1 MRRTSFLTVW
11 KNKFSKHSA
20 SHGGSPHR
28 VAAFRVFCFGDLH
41 AYLCRMIKIQNFRAM
56 MLSCH
61 IGTISILT
69 DKEYIDVDISTT
81 EKDYLLS
88 ERYYATDGKVLL
100 YDLRSL
106 VEQAMRP
113 SGLAVMQL
121 YFEAYVDIPDDHS
134 DDYDRSGFMVIYCDR
149 DIDIYDFEPLLK
161 SHFLT
166 AAASRRVAPESF
178 VFLPFF
184 AYNGELVNYE
194 IFVDYVLKGTSG
206 HCWFAGPYQ
215 QMTASSDGVWTHT
228 IFCKEIQRQAENMVG
243 AEIELTAFTVRVG
256 DRAASFFIDKSL
268 SGTRPFY
275 FRNCF
280 NVPDNLFVPAVTT
293 AKTKVDRSLAVLGT
307 VSQFYDATCEQTY
320 EVQSAGLTADECSLA
335 EQMFCSDDVRTPYES
350 APDDGDFD
358 ALRPVLITD
367 STSEIADDPE
377 KPNTVKFAW
386 RYAENRIAQR
396 NPLGVGIFT
405 EPYDYTFR

>member
-1 MRRTSFLTVW
+1 
-11 KNKFSKHSA
+11 
-20 SHGGSPHR
+20 
-28 VAAFRVFCFGDLH
+28 
-41 AYLCRMIKIQNFRAM
+41 MIKIQNFRAM

-81 EKDYLLS
+81 ETGKLLS
-88 ERYYATDGKVLL
+88 ERYYATDGRVLL

-113 SGLAVMQL
+113 YGIVVMSVW
-121 YFEAYVDIPDDHS
+121 FEVYVDIPDDHS
-134 DDYDRSGFMVIYCDR
+134 DDYDRGGFKCIYCDR
-149 DIDIYDFEPLLK
+149 DIDIYDFEPLLR

-184 AYNGELVNYE
+184 AYYGELVNYE
-194 IFVDYVLKGTSG
+194 VFVDYVLKGTWDEERGTRTAG
-206 HCWFAGPYQ
+206 HCSFKGPLQ
-215 QMTASSDGVWTHT
+215 QTSATSNEVWTHT
-228 IFCKEIQRQAENMVG
+228 IFCAEVKRHAEDMVG
-243 AEIELTAFTVRVG
+243 GEVELTAFTVRVG

-268 SGTRPFY
+268 AGTRPFY

-280 NVPDNLFVPAVTT
+280 NVSDNLFVPAVTT
-293 AKTKVDRSLAVLGT
+293 AKTKVDRSLAVLGS

-320 EVQSAGLTADECSLA
+320 EVKSAGLTADECSLA
-335 EQMFCSDDVRTPYES
+335 EQLFCSDDVRTPYES

-358 ALRPVLITD
+358 ALRSVLITD

-377 KPNTVKFAW
+377 KPNTVKFTW

-396 NPLGVGIFT
+396 NPLGLGIFT

>member
-1 MRRTSFLTVW
+1 
-11 KNKFSKHSA
+11 
-20 SHGGSPHR
+20 
-28 VAAFRVFCFGDLH
+28 
-41 AYLCRMIKIQNFRAM
+41 MIKIQNFRDLI
-56 MLSCH
+56 LSCH
-61 IGTISILT
+61 IGTIMILT
-69 DKEYIDVDISTT
+69 DKEYIDVDISTSET
-81 EKDYLLS
+81 GALLS
-88 ERYYATDGKVLL
+88 ERYFASNGKVLL

-113 SGLAVMQL
+113 HGMSLVNVSL
-121 YFEAYVDIPDDHS
+121 KAYVGTPDEQS
-134 DDYDRSGFMVIYCDR
+134 DDYDEKNFCVLYCDR
-149 DIDIYDFEPLLK
+149 DIDIYDLEPLLR

-166 AAASRRVAPESF
+166 VAASRRVAPNCF

-184 AYNGELVNYE
+184 AYAGESVNYE
-194 IFVDYVLKGTSG
+194 IYVDFVSDGEPG
-206 HCWFAGPYQ
+206 HCRLEGPLNES
-215 QMTASSDGVWTHT
+215 TASSNYVRMHT
-228 IFCKEIQRQAENMVG
+228 FFSSQVKQQAEDMVG
-243 AEIELTAFTVRVG
+243 GEVELTAFTVRVG

-268 SGTRPFY
+268 AGTRPFY

-293 AKTKVDRSLAVLGT
+293 VKTKVDRSLAVLGN

-377 KPNTVKFAW
+377 MPNTVKFTW

-396 NPLGVGIFT
+396 NPLGIGIFT
-405 EPYDYTFR
+405 EHYDYTFK

>member
-1 MRRTSFLTVW
+1 
-11 KNKFSKHSA
+11 
-20 SHGGSPHR
+20 
-28 VAAFRVFCFGDLH
+28 
-41 AYLCRMIKIQNFRAM
+41 MIKIQNFRAM

-61 IGTISILT
+61 IGTISIMT

-88 ERYYATDGKVLL
+88 ERYYATDGRVLL

-113 SGLAVMQL
+113 SGIVVMSVW
-121 YFEAYVDIPDDHS
+121 FEVYVDIPDDHS
-134 DDYDRSGFMVIYCDR
+134 DDYDRGGFKCIYCDR
-149 DIDIYDFEPLLK
+149 DIDIYDFEPLLR

-184 AYNGELVNYE
+184 AYYGELVNYE
-194 IFVDYVLKGTSG
+194 VFVDYVLKGTWDEERGTRTAG
-206 HCWFAGPYQ
+206 HCSFKGPLQ
-215 QMTASSDGVWTHT
+215 QTSATSNEVWTHT
-228 IFCKEIQRQAENMVG
+228 IFCAEVKRHAEDMVG
-243 AEIELTAFTVRVG
+243 GEVELTAFTVRVG

-268 SGTRPFY
+268 AGTRPFY

-280 NVPDNLFVPAVTT
+280 NVSDNLFVPAVTT
-293 AKTKVDRSLAVLGT
+293 AKTKVDRSLAVLGS

-320 EVQSAGLTADECSLA
+320 EVKSAGLTADECSLA
-335 EQMFCSDDVRTPYES
+335 EQLFCSDDVRTPYES

-358 ALRPVLITD
+358 ALRSVLITD

-377 KPNTVKFAW
+377 KPNTVKFTW

-396 NPLGVGIFT
+396 NPLGLGIFT

>member
-1 MRRTSFLTVW
+1 
-11 KNKFSKHSA
+11 
-20 SHGGSPHR
+20 
-28 VAAFRVFCFGDLH
+28 
-41 AYLCRMIKIQNFRAM
+41 MIKIQNFRAM

-61 IGTISILT
+61 IGTISIMT
-69 DKEYIDVDISTT
+69 DKEYIDVNISTSQT
-81 EKDYLLS
+81 GSLLS
-88 ERYYATDGKVLL
+88 ERYYATDGRVIL

-113 SGLAVMQL
+113 SGLSVMSVTI
-121 YFEAYVDIPDDHS
+121 EASMNNPDDNS
-134 DDYDRSGFMVIYCDR
+134 EDYDRVEFTAIYCNR

-166 AAASRRVAPESF
+166 SSASRRVAPESF

-215 QMTASSDGVWTHT
+215 QSTASSDEVWTHT
-228 IFCKEIQRQAENMVG
+228 IFCKEIQRQAEDMVG
-243 AEIELTAFTVRVG
+243 AEIELTAFTIRVG

-268 SGTRPFY
+268 SGSRPFY

-320 EVQSAGLTADECSLA
+320 EVQSAGLTADECSLG

>member
-1 MRRTSFLTVW
+1 
-11 KNKFSKHSA
+11 
-20 SHGGSPHR
+20 
-28 VAAFRVFCFGDLH
+28 
-41 AYLCRMIKIQNFRAM
+41 MIKIQNFRAM

-81 EKDYLLS
+81 ETGKLLS
-88 ERYYATDGKVLL
+88 ERYYATDGRVLL

-113 SGLAVMQL
+113 YGIVVMSVW
-121 YFEAYVDIPDDHS
+121 FEVYVDIPDDHS
-134 DDYDRSGFMVIYCDR
+134 DDYDRGGFKCIYCDR
-149 DIDIYDFEPLLK
+149 DIDIYDFEPLLR

-184 AYNGELVNYE
+184 AYYGELVNYE
-194 IFVDYVLKGTSG
+194 VFVDYVLKGTWDEERGTRTAG
-206 HCWFAGPYQ
+206 HCSFKGPLQ
-215 QMTASSDGVWTHT
+215 QTSATSNEVWTRT
-228 IFCKEIQRQAENMVG
+228 IFCAEVKRHAEDMVG
-243 AEIELTAFTVRVG
+243 GEVELTAFTVRVG

-268 SGTRPFY
+268 AGTRPFY

-280 NVPDNLFVPAVTT
+280 NVSDNLFVPAVTT
-293 AKTKVDRSLAVLGT
+293 AKTKVDRSLAVLGS

-335 EQMFCSDDVRTPYES
+335 EQLFCSDDVRTPYES

-358 ALRPVLITD
+358 ALRSVLITD

-377 KPNTVKFAW
+377 KPNTVKFTW

-396 NPLGVGIFT
+396 NPLGLGIFT

>member
-1 MRRTSFLTVW
+1 MI
-11 KNKFSKHSA
+11 
-20 SHGGSPHR
+20 R
-28 VAAFRVFCFGDLH
+28 VQS
-41 AYLCRMIKIQNFRAM
+41 IKELV
-56 MLSCH
+56 LSCQ
-61 IGTISILT
+61 ISNVTILT
-69 DKEYIDVDISTT
+69 DKEYVDVSVRSSTQT
-81 EKDYLLS
+81 LLA
-88 ERYYATDGKVLL
+88 ERYFATDSKVIL
-100 YDLRSL
+100 YDMRSL
-106 VEQAMRP
+106 IERCIRDA
-113 SGLAVMQL
+113 GLAMDRFTIAAEFRSQDSSGESS
-121 YFEAYVDIPDDHS
+121 EAS
-134 DDYDRSGFMVIYCDR
+134 FRCIYCDR

-166 AAASRRVAPESF
+166 AAASRRVAPDAF

-184 AYNGELVNYE
+184 AYYGEAVNYE
-194 IFVDYVLKGTSG
+194 VYCDLVSGGVPG

-215 QMTASSDGVWTHT
+215 QMTASTNEIWTHT
-228 IFCKEIQRQAENMVG
+228 IFCAEVKRQAEDMVG
-243 AEIELTAFTVRVG
+243 GEIELTAFTIRVG

-268 SGTRPFY
+268 AGTRPFY

-293 AKTKVDRSLAVLGT
+293 AKTKVDRSLAVLGN

-367 STSEIADDPE
+367 STNEIADDPE
-377 KPNTVKFAW
+377 KPNKVKFTW

-396 NPLGVGIFT
+396 NPLGLGIFT

>member
-1 MRRTSFLTVW
+1 
-11 KNKFSKHSA
+11 
-20 SHGGSPHR
+20 
-28 VAAFRVFCFGDLH
+28 
-41 AYLCRMIKIQNFRAM
+41 MIKIQNFRAM

-69 DKEYIDVDISTT
+69 DKEYIDVNISTSQT
-81 EKDYLLS
+81 GNLLS

-106 VEQAMRP
+106 LEQTM
-113 SGLAVMQL
+113 SQNGLSLLHVW
-121 YFEAYVDIPDDHS
+121 FEVYVDIPDDHS

-149 DIDIYDFEPLLK
+149 DIDIFDFEPLLK

-184 AYNGELVNYE
+184 TFNGELVNYE
-194 IFVDYVLKGTSG
+194 IYCDFLSGGMPG
-206 HCWFAGPYQ
+206 HCSFKGPYQ
-215 QMTASSDGVWTHT
+215 QSTASSDGVWTHT
-228 IFCKEIQRQAENMVG
+228 IFCSEIQRQAEDMVG

-377 KPNTVKFAW
+377 KPNTVKFTW

-405 EPYDYTFR
+405 EHYDYTFR

>member
-1 MRRTSFLTVW
+1 
-11 KNKFSKHSA
+11 
-20 SHGGSPHR
+20 
-28 VAAFRVFCFGDLH
+28 
-41 AYLCRMIKIQNFRAM
+41 M

-88 ERYYATDGKVLL
+88 ERYYATDGKVTL

-113 SGLAVMQL
+113 HGIVVTNVW
-121 YFEAYVDIPDDHS
+121 FEVYVDTPDEQS
-134 DDYDRSGFMVIYCDR
+134 EDYDRTSLYCMFCSR
-149 DIDIYDFEPLLK
+149 NLGIDDFEPLLK

-166 AAASRRVAPESF
+166 SAASRRVAPDCF

-184 AYNGELVNYE
+184 AYSGELVNYE
-194 IFVDYVLKGTSG
+194 VFVDYVLKGTGDEERGTRTAG
-206 HCWFAGPYQ
+206 HCSYAGSMQ
-215 QMTASSDGVWTHT
+215 DTIAKENEVWTYT
-228 IFCKEIQRQAENMVG
+228 IHSFSVARKVMEIVG
-243 AEIELTAFTVRVG
+243 HEVELTAFTVRVG

-268 SGTRPFY
+268 AGTRPFY

-280 NVPDNLFVPAVTT
+280 NVSDNLFVPAVTT
-293 AKTKVDRSLAVLGT
+293 AKTKVDRSLAVLGN
-307 VSQFYDATCEQTY
+307 VSQFYDTTCEQTY

-377 KPNTVKFAW
+377 KPNTVKFTW

-396 NPLGVGIFT
+396 NPLGLGIFT

>member
-1 MRRTSFLTVW
+1 
-11 KNKFSKHSA
+11 
-20 SHGGSPHR
+20 
-28 VAAFRVFCFGDLH
+28 
-41 AYLCRMIKIQNFRAM
+41 MIKIQNFRAM

-61 IGTISILT
+61 IGTISIMT

-81 EKDYLLS
+81 EKNYLLS
-88 ERYYATDGKVLL
+88 ERYYATDGKVTL

-113 SGLAVMQL
+113 HGIVVTNVW
-121 YFEAYVDIPDDHS
+121 FEVYVDTPDEHS
-134 DDYDRSGFMVIYCDR
+134 DDYDRAGFKVIYCDR

-166 AAASRRVAPESF
+166 AAASRRIAPNSF

-184 AYNGELVNYE
+184 AYNSELVNYE
-194 IFVDYVLKGTSG
+194 IYCDFLSSGMPG
-206 HCWFAGPYQ
+206 HCSFKGPYQ
-215 QMTASSDGVWTHT
+215 QSTASSDGVWTHT
-228 IFCKEIQRQAENMVG
+228 IFCMEIQRQAEDMVG
-243 AEIELTAFTVRVG
+243 AEMELTAFTVRVG

-293 AKTKVDRSLAVLGT
+293 AKTKVDRSLAVLGS

-377 KPNTVKFAW
+377 KPNTVKFTW
-386 RYAENRIAQR
+386 RYASNRIAQH
-396 NPLGVGIFT
+396 NHVQDGIFT
-405 EPYDYTFR
+405 EPYNYTFK

>member
-11 KNKFSKHSA
+11 KNKFSKRSA

-69 DKEYIDVDISTT
+69 DKEYIDVNISTSQT
-81 EKDYLLS
+81 GNLLS

-106 VEQAMRP
+106 LEQTMRQNGF
-113 SGLAVMQL
+113 SLLHVW
-121 YFEAYVDIPDDHS
+121 FEVYVDILDDHS
-134 DDYDRSGFMVIYCDR
+134 EDYDRAGFKVIYCDR

-184 AYNGELVNYE
+184 AYSNEAVNYE
-194 IFVDYVLKGTSG
+194 VYCDFLSGGIPG
-206 HCWFAGPYQ
+206 HCYFKGPYQ
-215 QMTASSDGVWTHT
+215 QSTASYNYVRMHT
-228 IFCKEIQRQAENMVG
+228 FFSSEVKRQAEEMVG
-243 AEIELTAFTVRVG
+243 GKIELTAFTVRVG

-280 NVPDNLFVPAVTT
+280 NVPDTLFVPAVTSAT
-293 AKTKVDRSLAVLGT
+293 TKVDRSLALLGS
-307 VSQFYDATCEQTY
+307 VSQFYDANCEQTFD
-320 EVQSAGLTADECSLA
+320 VQSGGLTADECSLV
-335 EQMFCSDDVRTPYES
+335 EQMICSNDVRTPYES
-350 APDDGDFD
+350 ATYDGDFD
-358 ALRPVLITD
+358 TMRPVLITD
-367 STSEIADDPE
+367 SASEIADVPE
-377 KPNTVKFAW
+377 MPNMVKFTW

-396 NPLGVGIFT
+396 NPLGIGIYT
-405 EPYDYTFR
+405 EHYDYTFK

>member
-1 MRRTSFLTVW
+1 
-11 KNKFSKHSA
+11 
-20 SHGGSPHR
+20 
-28 VAAFRVFCFGDLH
+28 
-41 AYLCRMIKIQNFRAM
+41 MIKIQNFRAM

-81 EKDYLLS
+81 ETGKLLS
-88 ERYYATDGKVLL
+88 ERYYATDGRVLL

-113 SGLAVMQL
+113 YGIVVMSVW
-121 YFEAYVDIPDDHS
+121 FEVYVDIPDDHS
-134 DDYDRSGFMVIYCDR
+134 DDYDRGGFKCIYCDR
-149 DIDIYDFEPLLK
+149 DIDIYDFEPLLR

-184 AYNGELVNYE
+184 AYYGELVNYE
-194 IFVDYVLKGTSG
+194 VFVDYVLKGTWDEERGTRTAG
-206 HCWFAGPYQ
+206 HCSFKGPLQ
-215 QMTASSDGVWTHT
+215 QTSATSNEVWTHT
-228 IFCKEIQRQAENMVG
+228 IFCAEVKRHAEDMVG
-243 AEIELTAFTVRVG
+243 GEIELTAFTIRVG

-268 SGTRPFY
+268 AGTRPFY

-280 NVPDNLFVPAVTT
+280 NVSDSLFVPAVST
-293 AKTKVDRSLAVLGT
+293 AKTKVDRSLAVLGN

-335 EQMFCSDDVRTPYES
+335 EQMFCSNDVRTPYES

-367 STSEIADDPE
+367 STSEIAVDPE
-377 KPNTVKFAW
+377 KPNTVKFTW

-396 NPLGVGIFT
+396 NPLGLGIFT

>member
-1 MRRTSFLTVW
+1 
-11 KNKFSKHSA
+11 
-20 SHGGSPHR
+20 
-28 VAAFRVFCFGDLH
+28 
-41 AYLCRMIKIQNFRAM
+41 MIKIQNFRTM

-88 ERYYATDGKVLL
+88 ERYYATDGKVTL

-113 SGLAVMQL
+113 HGIVVTNVW
-121 YFEAYVDIPDDHS
+121 FEVYVDTPDEHS
-134 DDYDRSGFMVIYCDR
+134 NDYDRAGFKVIYCDR

-184 AYNGELVNYE
+184 AYNSELVNYE
-194 IFVDYVLKGTSG
+194 IYCDFLSSGMPG
-206 HCWFAGPYQ
+206 HCSFKGPYQ
-215 QMTASSDGVWTHT
+215 QSTASSDGVWTHT
-228 IFCKEIQRQAENMVG
+228 IFCSEIQQQAEDMVG

-396 NPLGVGIFT
+396 NPLGIGIFT

>member
-1 MRRTSFLTVW
+1 
-11 KNKFSKHSA
+11 
-20 SHGGSPHR
+20 
-28 VAAFRVFCFGDLH
+28 
-41 AYLCRMIKIQNFRAM
+41 MIKIQNFRAM

-81 EKDYLLS
+81 ETGKLLS
-88 ERYYATDGKVLL
+88 ERYYATDGRVLL

-113 SGLAVMQL
+113 SGIVVMSVW
-121 YFEAYVDIPDDHS
+121 FEVYVDIPDDHS
-134 DDYDRSGFMVIYCDR
+134 DDYDRGGFKCIYCDR
-149 DIDIYDFEPLLK
+149 DIDIYDFEPLLR

-184 AYNGELVNYE
+184 AYFGELVNYE
-194 IFVDYVLKGTSG
+194 IFCDFLSGGEPG
-206 HCWFAGPYQ
+206 HCSYKGPLQ
-215 QMTASSDGVWTHT
+215 QTSATSNEVWTHT
-228 IFCKEIQRQAENMVG
+228 IFCAEVKQHAEDMVG
-243 AEIELTAFTVRVG
+243 GEIELTAFTIRVG

-268 SGTRPFY
+268 AGTRPFY

-280 NVPDNLFVPAVTT
+280 NVSDSLFVPAVTT
-293 AKTKVDRSLAVLGT
+293 AKTKVDRSLAVLGN

-335 EQMFCSDDVRTPYES
+335 EQMFCSNDVRTPYES

>member
-1 MRRTSFLTVW
+1 
-11 KNKFSKHSA
+11 
-20 SHGGSPHR
+20 
-28 VAAFRVFCFGDLH
+28 
-41 AYLCRMIKIQNFRAM
+41 MIKIQNFRAM

-69 DKEYIDVDISTT
+69 DKEYIDIDITMSS
-81 EKDYLLS
+81 KKLLS

-307 VSQFYDATCEQTY
+307 VSQYYDANCEQTFD
-320 EVQSAGLTADECSLA
+320 VQSGGLTADECSLV
-335 EQMFCSDDVRTPYES
+335 EQMICSNDVRTPYES
-350 APDDGDFD
+350 ATYDGDFD
-358 ALRPVLITD
+358 TMRPVLITD
-367 STSEIADDPE
+367 SASEIADVPE
-377 KPNTVKFAW
+377 MPNMVKFTW

-396 NPLGVGIFT
+396 NPLGIGIFT
-405 EPYDYTFR
+405 EHYDYTFK

>member
-1 MRRTSFLTVW
+1 
-11 KNKFSKHSA
+11 
-20 SHGGSPHR
+20 
-28 VAAFRVFCFGDLH
+28 
-41 AYLCRMIKIQNFRAM
+41 MIKIQNFRAM

-81 EKDYLLS
+81 ETGKLLS
-88 ERYYATDGKVLL
+88 ERYYATDGRVLL

-113 SGLAVMQL
+113 SGIVVMSVW
-121 YFEAYVDIPDDHS
+121 FEVYVDIPDDHS
-134 DDYDRSGFMVIYCDR
+134 DYYDRAGFQCIYCDR
-149 DIDIYDFEPLLK
+149 DIDIYDFEPLLR

-166 AAASRRVAPESF
+166 AATSRRVAPESF

-184 AYNGELVNYE
+184 AYYGELVNYE
-194 IFVDYVLKGTSG
+194 IFADFLSGGEPG
-206 HCWFAGPYQ
+206 HCSFKGPLQ
-215 QMTASSDGVWTHT
+215 QTSATSNEVWTHT
-228 IFCKEIQRQAENMVG
+228 IFCTEVKRHAEDIVG
-243 AEIELTAFTVRVG
+243 GEVELTAFTVRVG

-268 SGTRPFY
+268 AGTRPFY

-280 NVPDNLFVPAVTT
+280 NVSDNLFVPAVTT
-293 AKTKVDRSLAVLGT
+293 AKTKVDRSLAVLGS

-335 EQMFCSDDVRTPYES
+335 EQMFCSDDVRTPHES

-377 KPNTVKFAW
+377 KPNTVKFTW

-396 NPLGVGIFT
+396 NPLGLGIFT

>member
-11 KNKFSKHSA
+11 KNKFSKRSA

-106 VEQAMRP
+106 LEQTMRQNGF
-113 SGLAVMQL
+113 SLLHVW
-121 YFEAYVDIPDDHS
+121 FEVYVDILDDHS
-134 DDYDRSGFMVIYCDR
+134 EDYDRAGFKVIYCDR

-184 AYNGELVNYE
+184 TFNGELVNYE
-194 IFVDYVLKGTSG
+194 IFVDYVLKGASG

-215 QMTASSDGVWTHT
+215 QSTASSDGVWTHI
-228 IFCKEIQRQAENMVG
+228 IFCEEIQRQAEDMVG

-320 EVQSAGLTADECSLA
+320 EVQSAGLTADECSLG

-386 RYAENRIAQR
+386 RYTENRIAQR

>member
-1 MRRTSFLTVW
+1 
-11 KNKFSKHSA
+11 
-20 SHGGSPHR
+20 
-28 VAAFRVFCFGDLH
+28 
-41 AYLCRMIKIQNFRAM
+41 MIKIQNFRAM

-69 DKEYIDVDISTT
+69 DKEYIDIDITMSS
-81 EKDYLLS
+81 KKLLS

-184 AYNGELVNYE
+184 AFNGELVNYE

-228 IFCKEIQRQAENMVG
+228 IFCKEIQRQAEDMVG

-268 SGTRPFY
+268 SDTRPFY

-280 NVPDNLFVPAVTT
+280 NVPDNLFVPAVTS

-307 VSQFYDATCEQTY
+307 VSQFYDANCEQTFD
-320 EVQSAGLTADECSLA
+320 VQSGGLTADECSLV
-335 EQMFCSDDVRTPYES
+335 EQMICSNDVRTPYES
-350 APDDGDFD
+350 ATYDGDFD
-358 ALRPVLITD
+358 TMRPVLITD
-367 STSEIADDPE
+367 SASEIADVPE
-377 KPNTVKFAW
+377 MPNMVKFTW

-396 NPLGVGIFT
+396 NPLGIGIFT
-405 EPYDYTFR
+405 EHYDYTFK

>member
-1 MRRTSFLTVW
+1 M
-11 KNKFSKHSA
+11 
-20 SHGGSPHR
+20 
-28 VAAFRVFCFGDLH
+28 
-41 AYLCRMIKIQNFRAM
+41 
-56 MLSCH
+56 
-61 IGTISILT
+61 T
-69 DKEYIDVDISTT
+69 DKEYVDVSVRSSTQT
-81 EKDYLLS
+81 LLA
-88 ERYYATDGKVLL
+88 ERYFATNSKVIL
-100 YDLRSL
+100 YDMRSL
-106 VEQAMRP
+106 IERCIRDA
-113 SGLAVMQL
+113 GLAMDRFTIAAEFRSQDSSGESS
-121 YFEAYVDIPDDHS
+121 EAS
-134 DDYDRSGFMVIYCDR
+134 FRCIYCDR
-149 DIDIYDFEPLLK
+149 DIDIYDFEPLLR

-184 AYNGELVNYE
+184 AYFGELVNYE
-194 IFVDYVLKGTSG
+194 IFVDYVLKGTGDEERGTRTAG
-206 HCWFAGPYQ
+206 HCSFKGPLQ
-215 QMTASSDGVWTHT
+215 QTSATSNEVWTHT
-228 IFCKEIQRQAENMVG
+228 IFCADVKRHAEDIVG
-243 AEIELTAFTVRVG
+243 GEIELTAFTIRVG

-268 SGTRPFY
+268 AGTRPFY

-280 NVPDNLFVPAVTT
+280 NVPDNLFVPAVTS
-293 AKTKVDRSLAVLGT
+293 AKTKVDRSLAVLGS

-320 EVQSAGLTADECSLA
+320 EVQSAGLTADECSLT

-377 KPNTVKFAW
+377 KPNTVKFTW

-396 NPLGVGIFT
+396 NPLGLGIFT

>member
-1 MRRTSFLTVW
+1 
-11 KNKFSKHSA
+11 
-20 SHGGSPHR
+20 
-28 VAAFRVFCFGDLH
+28 
-41 AYLCRMIKIQNFRAM
+41 M

-81 EKDYLLS
+81 ETGKLLS
-88 ERYYATDGKVLL
+88 ERYYATNGRVLL

-113 SGLAVMQL
+113 YGIVVMSVW
-121 YFEAYVDIPDDHS
+121 FEVYVDIPDDHS
-134 DDYDRSGFMVIYCDR
+134 DDYDRGGFRCIYCDR
-149 DIDIYDFEPLLK
+149 DIDIYDFEPLLR

-166 AAASRRVAPESF
+166 SAASRRVAPESF

-184 AYNGELVNYE
+184 AYAGDSLGYD
-194 IFVDYVLKGTSG
+194 IYVDYVLKGTEDEERG
-206 HCWFAGPYQ
+206 ACVLPTINANATAAEDGIQCMTTYLYAIK
-215 QMTASSDGVWTHT
+215 QMTEDV
-228 IFCKEIQRQAENMVG
+228 VG
-243 AEIELTAFTVRVG
+243 SEVEVTAYTVRVG

-268 SGTRPFY
+268 AGTRPFY

-280 NVPDNLFVPAVTT
+280 NVSDNLFVPAVTT
-293 AKTKVDRSLAVLGT
+293 AKTKVDRSLAVLGR

-377 KPNTVKFAW
+377 KPCSVKFTW
-386 RYAENRIAQR
+386 RYATNRINLQ
-396 NPLGVGIFT
+396 NPKSGDVFT
-405 EPYDYTFR
+405 DDFDFVFR

>member
-1 MRRTSFLTVW
+1 
-11 KNKFSKHSA
+11 
-20 SHGGSPHR
+20 
-28 VAAFRVFCFGDLH
+28 
-41 AYLCRMIKIQNFRAM
+41 
-56 MLSCH
+56 
-61 IGTISILT
+61 
-69 DKEYIDVDISTT
+69 
-81 EKDYLLS
+81 
-88 ERYYATDGKVLL
+88 
-100 YDLRSL
+100 
-106 VEQAMRP
+106 
-113 SGLAVMQL
+113 
-121 YFEAYVDIPDDHS
+121 
-134 DDYDRSGFMVIYCDR
+134 MVIYCDR

-178 VFLPFF
+178 MFLPFF
-184 AYNGELVNYE
+184 AYSNEAVNYE
-194 IFVDYVLKGTSG
+194 VYCDYISG
-206 HCWFAGPYQ
+206 GLHSHCWFAGPYQ

-228 IFCKEIQRQAENMVG
+228 IFCKEIQRQAEDMVG

-367 STSEIADDPE
+367 STSEIADEPE
-377 KPNTVKFAW
+377 KPNTVKFTW

-396 NPLGVGIFT
+396 NPLGIGIFT

>member
-1 MRRTSFLTVW
+1 
-11 KNKFSKHSA
+11 
-20 SHGGSPHR
+20 
-28 VAAFRVFCFGDLH
+28 
-41 AYLCRMIKIQNFRAM
+41 MIKIQNFRAM

-81 EKDYLLS
+81 ETGKLLS
-88 ERYYATDGKVLL
+88 ERYYATDGRVLL

-113 SGLAVMQL
+113 YGIVVMSVW
-121 YFEAYVDIPDDHS
+121 FEVYVDIPDDHS
-134 DDYDRSGFMVIYCDR
+134 DDYDRGGFKCIYCDR
-149 DIDIYDFEPLLK
+149 DIDIYDFEPLLR

-184 AYNGELVNYE
+184 AYYGELVNYE
-194 IFVDYVLKGTSG
+194 VFVDYVLKGTWDEERGTRTAG
-206 HCWFAGPYQ
+206 HCSFKGPLQ
-215 QMTASSDGVWTHT
+215 QTSATSNEVWTHT
-228 IFCKEIQRQAENMVG
+228 IFCADVKRHAEDMVG
-243 AEIELTAFTVRVG
+243 GEVELTAFTVRVG

-268 SGTRPFY
+268 AGTRPFY

-280 NVPDNLFVPAVTT
+280 NVSDNLFVPAVTT
-293 AKTKVDRSLAVLGT
+293 AKTKVDRSLAVLGS

-335 EQMFCSDDVRTPYES
+335 DQMFCSDDVRTPYES

-358 ALRPVLITD
+358 ALRSVLITD
-367 STSEIADDPE
+367 STSEIADNPE
-377 KPNTVKFAW
+377 KPNTIKFTW
-386 RYAENRIAQR
+386 RYAENRIEQR
-396 NPLGVGIFT
+396 NPLGLGIFT
-405 EPYDYTFR
+405 EPYDFTFR

>member
-1 MRRTSFLTVW
+1 
-11 KNKFSKHSA
+11 
-20 SHGGSPHR
+20 
-28 VAAFRVFCFGDLH
+28 
-41 AYLCRMIKIQNFRAM
+41 MIKIQNFRAM

-69 DKEYIDVDISTT
+69 DKEYIDVYISTSQT
-81 EKDYLLS
+81 SSLLS
-88 ERYYATDGKVLL
+88 ERYYATDGRVML

-134 DDYDRSGFMVIYCDR
+134 EDYDRSGFMVIYCDR
-149 DIDIYDFEPLLK
+149 DIDIFDFVPLLK

-166 AAASRRVAPESF
+166 AAASRRVDPESF

-194 IFVDYVLKGTSG
+194 IFVDYVLKVESGVQSVERYG

-228 IFCKEIQRQAENMVG
+228 IFCSEIQRQAEDMVG

-268 SGTRPFY
+268 SGTRAFY

-280 NVPDNLFVPAVTT
+280 NVPDNFFVPAVTT
-293 AKTKVDRSLAVLGT
+293 AKTKVDRSLAVLGS

-358 ALRPVLITD
+358 ALRQVLITD

-377 KPNTVKFAW
+377 KPNTVKFTW

>member
-1 MRRTSFLTVW
+1 
-11 KNKFSKHSA
+11 
-20 SHGGSPHR
+20 
-28 VAAFRVFCFGDLH
+28 
-41 AYLCRMIKIQNFRAM
+41 MIKIQNFRAM

-69 DKEYIDVDISTT
+69 DKEYIDVNISTSQT
-81 EKDYLLS
+81 GNLLS
-88 ERYYATDGKVLL
+88 ERYYATDGKVML

-121 YFEAYVDIPDDHS
+121 YFEAYVNIPDDHS
-134 DDYDRSGFMVIYCDR
+134 DDYDRGGFKCIYCDR
-149 DIDIYDFEPLLK
+149 DIDIYDFEPLLR

-178 VFLPFF
+178 MFLPFF
-184 AYNGELVNYE
+184 AYFGELVNYE
-194 IFVDYVLKGTSG
+194 IFVDYVLKGTGDEERGTRTAG
-206 HCWFAGPYQ
+206 HCSFKGPLQ
-215 QMTASSDGVWTHT
+215 QTSASSDGVWTHT
-228 IFCKEIQRQAENMVG
+228 IFCKEIQRQAEDMVG

-280 NVPDNLFVPAVTT
+280 NVPDNLFVPAVTS
-293 AKTKVDRSLAVLGT
+293 AKTKVDRSLAVLGS

-386 RYAENRIAQR
+386 RYTENRIAQR

>member
-1 MRRTSFLTVW
+1 
-11 KNKFSKHSA
+11 
-20 SHGGSPHR
+20 
-28 VAAFRVFCFGDLH
+28 
-41 AYLCRMIKIQNFRAM
+41 MIKIQNFRDM
-56 MLSCH
+56 ILSCH
-61 IGTISILT
+61 IGTIMILT
-69 DKEYIDVDISTT
+69 DKEYIDVDISTSET
-81 EKDYLLS
+81 GALLS
-88 ERYYATDGKVLL
+88 ERYFASNGRVLL

-106 VEQAMRP
+106 VEQAMRTHCM
-113 SGLAVMQL
+113 SLVNVSL
-121 YFEAYVDIPDDHS
+121 KAYVGNPDEQS
-134 DDYDRSGFMVIYCDR
+134 EDYDEKNFCVLYCDR
-149 DIDIYDFEPLLK
+149 DIDIYDFEPLLR

-166 AAASRRVAPESF
+166 AAASRRVAPDCF

-184 AYNGELVNYE
+184 AYAGESVNYE
-194 IFVDYVLKGTSG
+194 IFVDFVSGDEPG
-206 HCWFAGPYQ
+206 HCRLEGPLNQ
-215 QMTASSDGVWTHT
+215 STASYNYVRMHT
-228 IFCKEIQRQAENMVG
+228 FFSSQVKQQAEEEVG
-243 AEIELTAFTVRVG
+243 GEIELTAFTVRVG

-268 SGTRPFY
+268 AGTRPFY

-280 NVPDNLFVPAVTT
+280 NVSDNLFIPAVTT

-320 EVQSAGLTADECSLA
+320 EVQSAGLTADECSLT

-377 KPNTVKFAW
+377 KPNTMKFTW

>member
-1 MRRTSFLTVW
+1 
-11 KNKFSKHSA
+11 
-20 SHGGSPHR
+20 
-28 VAAFRVFCFGDLH
+28 
-41 AYLCRMIKIQNFRAM
+41 MIKIQNFRAM

-81 EKDYLLS
+81 ETGKLLS
-88 ERYYATDGKVLL
+88 ERYYATDGRVLL

-113 SGLAVMQL
+113 SGIVVMSVW
-121 YFEAYVDIPDDHS
+121 FEVYVDIPDDHS
-134 DDYDRSGFMVIYCDR
+134 DDYDRGGFKCIYCDR
-149 DIDIYDFEPLLK
+149 DIDIYDFEPLLR

-184 AYNGELVNYE
+184 AYYGELVNYE
-194 IFVDYVLKGTSG
+194 VFVDYVLKGTWDEERGTRTAG
-206 HCWFAGPYQ
+206 HCSFKGPLQ
-215 QMTASSDGVWTHT
+215 QTSATSNEVWTHT
-228 IFCKEIQRQAENMVG
+228 IFCAEVKRHAEDMVG
-243 AEIELTAFTVRVG
+243 GEVELTAFTVRVG

-268 SGTRPFY
+268 AGTRPFY

-280 NVPDNLFVPAVTT
+280 NVSDNLFVPAVTT
-293 AKTKVDRSLAVLGT
+293 AKTKVDRSLAVLGS

-320 EVQSAGLTADECSLA
+320 EVKSAGLTADECSLA
-335 EQMFCSDDVRTPYES
+335 EQLFCSDDVRTPYES

-367 STSEIADDPE
+367 STSEIADESE
-377 KPNTVKFAW
+377 KPNTVKFTW

-396 NPLGVGIFT
+396 NPLGLGIFT

>member
-1 MRRTSFLTVW
+1 
-11 KNKFSKHSA
+11 
-20 SHGGSPHR
+20 
-28 VAAFRVFCFGDLH
+28 
-41 AYLCRMIKIQNFRAM
+41 MIKIQNFRAM

-69 DKEYIDVDISTT
+69 DKEYIDVNISTSQT
-81 EKDYLLS
+81 GNLLS
-88 ERYYATDGKVLL
+88 ERYYATDGRVTL

-106 VEQAMRP
+106 VEQAMAADG
-113 SGLAVMQL
+113 STVNIIS
-121 YFEAYVDIPDDHS
+121 FEAYVETPDEQS
-134 DDYDRSGFMVIYCDR
+134 EDYDRTSFYCMFCSR
-149 DIDIYDFEPLLK
+149 DLDIYDFEPLLK

-166 AAASRRVAPESF
+166 SAASRRVAPDCF
-178 VFLPFF
+178 VFLSFF
-184 AYNGELVNYE
+184 AYNGEAVNYE
-194 IFVDYVLKGTSG
+194 IYCDFLCIEMPG
-206 HCWFAGPYQ
+206 HCSFKGPYQ

-228 IFCKEIQRQAENMVG
+228 IFCKEVQRQAKDIVG

-293 AKTKVDRSLAVLGT
+293 AKTKVDRSLAVLGS
-307 VSQFYDATCEQTY
+307 VSQFYDTTCEQTY

-335 EQMFCSDDVRTPYES
+335 EQMFCSDNVRTPYES

>member
-1 MRRTSFLTVW
+1 
-11 KNKFSKHSA
+11 
-20 SHGGSPHR
+20 
-28 VAAFRVFCFGDLH
+28 
-41 AYLCRMIKIQNFRAM
+41 M

-69 DKEYIDVDISTT
+69 DKEYIDIDITMSS
-81 EKDYLLS
+81 KKLLS

-106 VEQAMRP
+106 VEQAMTADG
-113 SGLAVMQL
+113 STVNIIN
-121 YFEAYVDIPDDHS
+121 FEAYVDTPDEQS
-134 DDYDRSGFMVIYCDR
+134 EDYDRTSLYCMFCSR
-149 DIDIYDFEPLLK
+149 NLGIDDFEPLLK

-166 AAASRRVAPESF
+166 AAASRRVAPDCF

-184 AYNGELVNYE
+184 AYAGEIMNYEVFCDFLNNGEQ
-194 IFVDYVLKGTSG
+194 D
-206 HCWFAGPYQ
+206 HCSYAGSMQ
-215 QMTASSDGVWTHT
+215 DTTAKENEVWTYT
-228 IFCKEIQRQAENMVG
+228 IHSFSVTRKAMEIVG
-243 AEIELTAFTVRVG
+243 HEVELTAFTVRVG

-268 SGTRPFY
+268 AGTRPFY

-280 NVPDNLFVPAVTT
+280 NVSENLFVPAVTT
-293 AKTKVDRSLAVLGT
+293 AKTKVDRSLAVLGN

-377 KPNTVKFAW
+377 KPNQVKFTW
-386 RYAENRIAQR
+386 RYATNRINLQ
-396 NPLGVGIFT
+396 NPKSGDVFT
-405 EPYDYTFR
+405 DDFDFVFR

>member
-1 MRRTSFLTVW
+1 
-11 KNKFSKHSA
+11 
-20 SHGGSPHR
+20 
-28 VAAFRVFCFGDLH
+28 
-41 AYLCRMIKIQNFRAM
+41 MIKIQNFRAM

-81 EKDYLLS
+81 ETGNLLS
-88 ERYYATDGKVLL
+88 ERYYATDGRVLL

-113 SGLAVMQL
+113 YGIVVMSVW
-121 YFEAYVDIPDDHS
+121 FEVYVDIPDEHS
-134 DDYDRSGFMVIYCDR
+134 DDYDRGGFKCIYCDR
-149 DIDIYDFEPLLK
+149 DIDIYDFEPLLR

-184 AYNGELVNYE
+184 AYFGELVNYE
-194 IFVDYVLKGTSG
+194 IFADFLSGGEPG
-206 HCWFAGPYQ
+206 HCSFKGPLQ
-215 QMTASSDGVWTHT
+215 QTSATSNEVWTHT
-228 IFCKEIQRQAENMVG
+228 IFCADVKRHTEDIVG
-243 AEIELTAFTVRVG
+243 GEIELTAFTIRVG

-268 SGTRPFY
+268 AGTRPLY

-280 NVPDNLFVPAVTT
+280 NVSDSLFVPAVTT
-293 AKTKVDRSLAVLGT
+293 AKTKVDRSLAVLGS

-358 ALRPVLITD
+358 ALRPVMITD
-367 STSEIADDPE
+367 STSEIAADPD
-377 KPNTVKFAW
+377 KPTTVKFAW
-386 RYAENRIAQR
+386 RYSENRIAQR